1 MRFQNPEFL
10 LLLLLLPLLFL
21 ATKSHRTA
29 IRYSS
34 LDALRSA
41 HRSLRLHPRLILL
54 SLRTLALTSLILALA
69 RPQEGK
75 KFSEILTEGVDIVMA
90 LDTSGSMAAE
100 DFQINSRR
108 VNRLEVVRNVVS
120 DFVKKR
126 SNDRIGLVV
135 FGEEAFTQ
143 CPLTL
148 DHGIVLDFLQNL
160 EIAMAGNATA
170 VGSAIGVAVN
180 RMKDLKAKS
189 RIIILLTDGR
199 SNAGDLAPV
208 KAAELAQSLGI
219 KVYTIGVGT
228 RGEAP
233 YPVEGPFGK
242 SYQMIPAD
250 LDEETLESIAK
261 LTAAKYYRATDSEE
275 LQKIYDEIDQLE
287 KTEVKLKEYSEYYER
302 FSIFLMIG
310 LGLLGLE
317 LILSQTRLR
326 ILP

>member
-29 IRYSS
+29 VRYSS

-41 HRSLRLHPRLILL
+41 HRSLQLHPRLILL

-261 LTAAKYYRATDSEE
+261 LTAAKYYRATDREE

>member
-29 IRYSS
+29 VRYSS

-261 LTAAKYYRATDSEE
+261 LTAAKYYRATDREE